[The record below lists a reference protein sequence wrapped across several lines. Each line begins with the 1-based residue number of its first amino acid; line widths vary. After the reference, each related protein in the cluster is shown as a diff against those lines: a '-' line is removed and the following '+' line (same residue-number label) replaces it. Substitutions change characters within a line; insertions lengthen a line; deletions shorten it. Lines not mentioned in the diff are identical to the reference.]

1 MSARQEHCVDF
12 PVHADFTRL
21 SVVKSTILLHQHLL
35 LVICNKTLSSSSSV
49 SSATEQISTQL
60 STHRHLGCTLE
71 VFHVHNYQFIHDTA
85 RLGRLC
91 FFIFSLGLYCFNLFV
106 YPHPFLFPWAVE
118 SFISLTVFGAGVTN
132 LDEPPRV
139 FATSTITWV
148 RSQFHPFWAVVNK
161 SNAGKGG
168 YYVAGP
174 PLLNDRCTSL
184 LRAPVS
190 EMTYTVSSGT
200 LNTTIPYHYTHRHSQ
215 ISYTGLT
222 LLNASNNKLLTFT
235 DFTPSPYRDIRSISS
250 SPPRAG
256 SQVLCIKRNR
266 IGIDPFL
273 DQMP

>member
-49 SSATEQISTQL
+49 SSATGQISTQL

-91 FFIFSLGLYCFNLFV
+91 FLYLAQVCIALICLCIPILFCFPGQLSSPLQF
-106 YPHPFLFPWAVE
+106 
-118 SFISLTVFGAGVTN
+118 FGVSVTN
-132 LDEPPRV
+132 LNEPPRAL
-139 FATSTITWV
+139 ATSTITWV

-168 YYVAGP
+168 YYA
-174 PLLNDRCTSL
+174 LAL
-184 LRAPVS
+184 
-190 EMTYTVSSGT
+190 
-200 LNTTIPYHYTHRHSQ
+200 HY
-215 ISYTGLT
+215 
-222 LLNASNNKLLTFT
+222 
-235 DFTPSPYRDIRSISS
+235 
-250 SPPRAG
+250 
-256 SQVLCIKRNR
+256 
-266 IGIDPFL
+266 
-273 DQMP
+273 